1 MFKCDNLR
9 GQLQRPELKATDKEV
24 VTNAKFSK
32 FNNSVGNGIR
42 KEQGIWQASQSM
54 AKLVFRLWMFC
65 KKKNIMIIIPS
76 YIERPTV
83 NWVSTW
89 WAWVLHMVVKG
100 KKNYYFYQMLNKD
113 IILEQIRNIQK
124 KVKVSFFSFLFS
136 LRR

>member
-65 KKKNIMIIIPS
+65 KKKNTMIIIPS

-83 NWVSTW
+83 NWVSIW

-113 IILEQIRNIQK
+113 IVLEQIEISK
-124 KVKVSFFSFLFS
+124 SK
-136 LRR
+136 